1 MREELRPE
9 NKEQLGM
16 RLENLVDSSKNGP
29 EGRLLPSHLPLCSPS
44 TFNKNKNTVF
54 LQAA

>member
-29 EGRLLPSHLPLCSPS
+29 EGRLLPSASPS
-44 TFNKNKNTVF
+44 
-54 LQAA
+54 LQSLHI